1 MAAKRVLVLAA
12 AVAAVWGL
20 LAAAA
25 WGAGP
30 LFLVRPPIT
39 R

>member
-1 MAAKRVLVLAA
+1 MTAKRVVALAA
-12 AVAAVWGL
+12 AVATVWAL